1 MDASLNSNAQEKVNI
16 LLVDDQPAKLLSYE
30 AILGELGETLIT
42 ATTAR
47 EALTWLLK
55 ADIGLILID
64 VCMPELDGFELA
76 SMIREHPRFQKTPL
90 IFVSAVQLTDLDR
103 LRGYEAGAV
112 DYVPV
117 PVVPEVLR
125 AKVRVFAELHRKTR
139 QLERLNAELENRV
152 AERTSELEASASR
165 LKESEQQL
173 ININERLENLVESRT
188 RERET
193 ALAQLFEAQKIDT
206 IGQLTGGV
214 AHDFNNLLMAILG
227 SLELL
232 RKRLPDEPRMLR
244 LLDNAVQGAER
255 GAALTQ
261 RLLAFA
267 RRQEL
272 KPQSVQAPRLIRGMR
287 DLLDRA
293 LGPGIEMKVDIS
305 DDLRPIE
312 ADANQLE
319 LAILNLVVNARDAMP
334 SGGSVTIVGREETH
348 QEATEKGAQLTPG
361 DYVCIEVID
370 TGMGMDEST
379 LARAR
384 EPFFTTK
391 GPGKG
396 TGLGL
401 SMVHGLAA
409 QSGGALIVTSKIDV
423 GTTVTLYLPRAAY
436 DCEEVDELP
445 VAKAQGPHAADAH
458 ATVLLVDDDALV
470 RTGTAAMIEDLGFV
484 VIECESAVE
493 ALQAIEARGGDIDVV
508 ITDHA
513 MPGMSGLELI
523 RVLKSNYPGMPV
535 ILASGFA
542 EIPGGDAA
550 ALAPRLAKPFR
561 QTEISCAIME
571 AIRDGRRSPRNATA
585 ELAEQR

>member
-1 MDASLNSNAQEKVNI
+1 
-16 LLVDDQPAKLLSYE
+16 
-30 AILGELGETLIT
+30 
-42 ATTAR
+42 
-47 EALTWLLK
+47 
-55 ADIGLILID
+55 
-64 VCMPELDGFELA
+64 
-76 SMIREHPRFQKTPL
+76 
-90 IFVSAVQLTDLDR
+90 
-103 LRGYEAGAV
+103 
-112 DYVPV
+112 
-117 PVVPEVLR
+117 
-125 AKVRVFAELHRKTR
+125 
-139 QLERLNAELENRV
+139 
-152 AERTSELEASASR
+152 
-165 LKESEQQL
+165 
-173 ININERLENLVESRT
+173 
-188 RERET
+188 
-193 ALAQLFEAQKIDT
+193 
-206 IGQLTGGV
+206 
-214 AHDFNNLLMAILG
+214 
-227 SLELL
+227 
-232 RKRLPDEPRMLR
+232 
-244 LLDNAVQGAER
+244 
-255 GAALTQ
+255 
-261 RLLAFA
+261 
-267 RRQEL
+267 L

-348 QEATEKGAQLTPG
+348 QEATEKGAQLSPG

-423 GTTVTLYLPRAAY
+423 GTTVTLYLPRAAH
-436 DCEEVDELP
+436 DCEEVDETP
-445 VAKAQGPHAADAH
+445 VAKAQGPNAADAH
-458 ATVLLVDDDALV
+458 ATVLLVDDDTLV

-484 VIECESAVE
+484 VIECESAAE
-493 ALQAIEARGGDIDVV
+493 ALHAIEARGGDIDVV

-523 RVLKSNYPGMPV
+523 RVLKADYPGMPV

-561 QTEISCAIME
+561 QTEVSCAIME
-571 AIRDGRRSPRNATA
+571 AIRDGRRTSRNATA